1 MINKIKQHKKR
12 NSIYNQVSTYHG
24 FDMFMLISTYDE
36 DL

>member
-1 MINKIKQHKKR
+1 MINKIKQHKK
-12 NSIYNQVSTYHG
+12 NSIYNQVSTYHE